1 MYFQTINVT
10 TIESPKLTIFVQS
23 YKWSLIMLRTLS
35 FSIDLGTEFLPF
47 TLRGFFVKQAISW
60 LESAVRP
67 LGRKTLG
74 IGDKG
79 TILTSFNLF
88 HTLSWRFCWWLWAS
102 NCFLGY
108 EMVCKCS
115 RKQKCVAFFFDW
127 IGSNLVLALV

>member
-23 YKWSLIMLRTLS
+23 YKWSLIILRTLS
-35 FSIDLGTEFLPF
+35 FSIDLGIEFLLF
-47 TLRGFFVKQAISW
+47 TLRGFFVKQAISC

-79 TILTSFNLF
+79 TILT
-88 HTLSWRFCWWLWAS
+88 
-102 NCFLGY
+102 
-108 EMVCKCS
+108 
-115 RKQKCVAFFFDW
+115 
-127 IGSNLVLALV
+127 